1 MAVNVDLIRAYTD
14 GLVAVTAFG
23 DTSITLPTNGTA
35 ALSADFFEIGSVSED
50 GITESTSQ
58 DRTDV
63 FIWQG
68 ATLARRIP
76 GQFEKTFQFS
86 AAETTLLVLGVNY
99 PGSTITQTAEGASV
113 AEKPPVT
120 DVRSWVLH
128 GVDGTRKQRVVIPKG
143 EVTERGDVVWS
154 SGEIT
159 VYDWTISCYTD
170 SSGVVAYRYY
180 VDSTMSA

>member
-14 GLVAVTAFG
+14 GLVATTIFADASV
-23 DTSITLPTNGTA
+23 TLPVNGTA
-35 ALSADFFEIGSVSED
+35 ALSADFFELGSISED

-58 DRTDV
+58 DRTDI

-76 GQFEKTFQFS
+76 GQYTKTFQFS
-86 AAETTLLVLGVNY
+86 AAETTLLTLGVAY

-120 DVRSWVLH
+120 DVRAWVLH
-128 GVDGTRKQRVVIPKG
+128 GVDGTRKQRVVVPKG

-154 SGEIT
+154 SGDIT
-159 VYDWTISCYTD
+159 VYDWTLSCYTD

-180 VDSTMSA
+180 VDASMAA

>member
-23 DTSITLPTNGTA
+23 DTSITLPVNGTS
-35 ALSADFFEIGSVSED
+35 ALSADFFECGAISED
-50 GITESTSQ
+50 GITESSSQ
-58 DRTDV
+58 DRTDI

-76 GQFEKTFQFS
+76 GQFTKTYTFA
-86 AAETTLLVLGVNY
+86 AAEQSLITLGVQF
-99 PGSTITQTAEGASV
+99 PGSTITQTAEGATV

-120 DVRSWVLH
+120 DIRSWVLH
-128 GVDGTRKQRVVIPKG
+128 GVDGVKKQRIVVPRG

-154 SGEIT
+154 SGDIT
-159 VYDWTISCYTD
+159 VYSWTLSCYVD
-170 SSGVVAYRYY
+170 GAGVVAYRYY
-180 VDSTMSA
+180 VDATLAA